1 MPPDGT
7 MSESAGTKYV
17 FSVNDISHKS
27 SDPQLTG
34 RDILRKAGFDPVS
47 DHVLIQVTVPGSHSI
62 GLDELIDLADDGREV
77 FRAFVSDRIF
87 IFTVEERGYE
97 WGARTISEAELRSV
111 TGVLEK
117 KTFVLERGDE
127 PDQVINEGD
136 EVDLGERGTERIRTT
151 TTYVTIVVE
160 AEPHK
165 WPKGERITYAQV
177 ATLAFPDF
185 PQHPERTYSVTYRGG
200 EGRDHEGILAPGDS
214 VKVKEGME
222 FNVTDTGQ
230 S

>member
-7 MSESAGTKYV
+7 MPDSAGPKYA

-27 SDPQLTG
+27 ADPQLTG
-34 RDILRKAGFDPVS
+34 RDILRKAGFDPAS
-47 DHVLIQVTVPGSHSI
+47 DHVLIQVTVPGSHSV
-62 GLDELIDLADDGREV
+62 GLDEVVDLAEDGREI
-77 FRAFVSDRIF
+77 FRAFASDRIF
-87 IFTVEERGYE
+87 TFTVDERGYE

-111 TGVLEK
+111 AGTPEK

-127 PDQVINEGD
+127 PDRVINAGD

-151 TTYVTIVVE
+151 TAYVTIVVE

-165 WPKGERITYAQV
+165 WPKGDKITYAQV
-177 ATLAFPDF
+177 VTLAFPDF
-185 PQHPERTYSVTYRGG
+185 PQHPERTYSVTYRKG
-200 EGRDHEGILAPGDS
+200 EGQHHEGVLAPGNS
-214 VKVKEGME
+214 VKVKDGME